1 MFSLLR
7 KKIHYWMSVTRLL
20 SFHCN
25 LTETYVSQKFRIL
38 FRLHTTF
45 DNMFI
50 NELAVININ
59 ILSNILIRSSFLFKI
74 NRFKYM
80 YTKQSQSL
88 RMQKKRPCYF
98 SFVFRQQTLFPSYL
112 VISQLRHQTLK
123 TNQSQSQK
131 TDIKTSIE

>member
-1 MFSLLR
+1 MYTSYQYFKQYIN
-7 KKIHYWMSVTRLL
+7 KK
-20 SFHCN
+20 
-25 LTETYVSQKFRIL
+25 
-38 FRLHTTF
+38 
-45 DNMFI
+45 
-50 NELAVININ
+50 
-59 ILSNILIRSSFLFKI
+59 FLFFKM